1 MLVLRE
7 VVVEAEVEVMW
18 EEDEGVNGELVVVE
32 VVVMG

>member
-7 VVVEAEVEVMW
+7 VVVEAEVEVML